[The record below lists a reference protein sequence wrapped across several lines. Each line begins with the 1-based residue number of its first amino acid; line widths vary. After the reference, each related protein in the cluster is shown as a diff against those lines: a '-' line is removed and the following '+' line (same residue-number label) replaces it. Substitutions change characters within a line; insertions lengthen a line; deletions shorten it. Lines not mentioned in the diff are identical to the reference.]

1 MPGKSLGV
9 PLPPKRPTWI
19 THGSA
24 ARRERRAHGGH
35 SDGDIFGDLD
45 KPEAAKAAPAVEE
58 EEAPEISIA
67 AVSEELGEL
76 LGPGKVSVRAADL
89 EEHAADKWYARK
101 TPDVVVF
108 AESAQDVSKTLRF
121 ASKHN
126 IPVTTRGAGIGYVGG
141 AVPITG
147 GIVLSVARMNRI
159 IEINPADG
167 VAVVQPGVITVEVQ
181 KAARAVGWDYPPDPA
196 SLKECSI
203 GGNIATNA
211 GGPRCLKYGVT
222 RSYVLGLEVVL
233 ADGRV
238 MRCGGRVHKNKTGF
252 DLCGLFTG
260 SEGML
265 GVVTE
270 ITLRLIPKPASR
282 AMLAA
287 VFNDF
292 PAAASAVQTILNRGH
307 LPSALEITDGFTL
320 AAARKRLGEDKLPE
334 GQAHLIVEIDGRPA
348 AVKSELKELEALLQE
363 VGATRIDRATKEAE
377 CEAIW
382 QLRREFSYSL
392 RDTGL
397 TKLNEDI
404 VVPRSKLVALV
415 DFARRLEEDTG
426 IPVACFG
433 HAGDGN
439 IHTNLMVAGFE
450 DPATREKA
458 EKALDLL
465 FAWVLD
471 HGGAITGEHGIGLAK
486 KPWIHQALGE
496 VAFDVH
502 IALKDALDPQGILN
516 PGKFLDD

>member
-1 MPGKSLGV
+1 MF
-9 PLPPKRPTWI
+9 LPPKRSSWI
-19 THGSA
+19 VHGTPVRGA
-24 ARRERRAHGGH
+24 AKTDLVKADDDSVFE
-35 SDGDIFGDLD
+35 DLD
-45 KPEAAKAAPAVEE
+45 HPPESHNRGQDEGAGDAIEPSEMAVED
-58 EEAPEISIA
+58 IA
-67 AVSEELGEL
+67 AELSEL
-76 LGPGKVSVRAADL
+76 LGPGKVSLREADL
-89 EEHAADKWYARK
+89 EVHSADKWYAKSR
-101 TPDVVVF
+101 PDLVVF
-108 AESAQDVSKTLRF
+108 AESAKDVSKTLAY
-121 ASKHN
+121 ASEHG

-141 AVPITG
+141 CVPVEG
-147 GIVLSVARMNRI
+147 GIVLSVTRMKKI
-159 IEINPADG
+159 VEINPADG
-167 VAVVQPGVITVEVQ
+167 VAVVQPGVITVELQ

-270 ITLRLIPKPASR
+270 ITLRLIPKPPAR

-287 VFNDF
+287 VFADF
-292 PAAASAVQTILNRGH
+292 PAAAAAVQAILNRGH

-320 AAARKRLGEDKLPE
+320 AAARKRLGAEKLPAGE
-334 GQAHLIVEIDGRPA
+334 AHLIVEIDGRPA
-348 AVKSELKELEALLQE
+348 AVESEIREIRALLE
-363 VGATRIDRATKEAE
+363 GLGALRADLAADEAA
-377 CEAIW
+377 CEEIW

-404 VVPRSKLVALV
+404 VVPRSKLVELV
-415 DFARRLEEDTG
+415 GFARHLEEETG

-458 EKALDLL
+458 EAALDQL

-471 HGGAITGEHGIGLAK
+471 HGGAITGEHGVGLAK
-486 KPWIHQALGE
+486 KPWIRQALGE
-496 VAFDVH
+496 VSFDVH
-502 IALKDALDPQGILN
+502 QALKDALDPLGILN
-516 PGKFLDD
+516 PGKFLD